1 MKTLLHKVAAALL
14 LLLGMLLFLG
24 NTPGQH
30 NIQLTWDLDSACVS
44 SACGYNI
51 YRSVGTADPCLG
63 TPTPFATSTT
73 NSFLDTPVTAGQT
86 YSYRV
91 TEVLL
96 VGGESACS
104 VGVQPT
110 VSNSSGKTPTNVQA
124 SGH

>member
-1 MKTLLHKVAAALL
+1 MKTLIAVCFLLVASLAFGA
-14 LLLGMLLFLG
+14 

-30 NIQLTWDLDSACVS
+30 NISLTWDLDPACVPT
-44 SACGYNI
+44 ACGYNI
-51 YRSVGTADPCLG
+51 YRVIGTGDPCANPGSGL
-63 TPTPFATSTT
+63 TPYASSTT
-73 NSFLDTPVTAGQT
+73 NAFLDTPVTAGQT

-104 VGVQPT
+104 TGVQPT
-110 VSNSSGKTPTNVQA
+110 VSNSTGKTPTGLQG

>member
-1 MKTLLHKVAAALL
+1 MKTLFLLAFLL
-14 LLLGMLLFLG
+14 LSSAAFA

-30 NIQLTWDLDSACVS
+30 SIQLTWDLDAACIP
-44 SACGYNI
+44 SACGYNV
-51 YRSVGTADPCLG
+51 YRSVGTADPCIG
-63 TPTPFATSTT
+63 IPTPYATSTT
-73 NSFLDTPVTAGQT
+73 NAFLDTPVTAGQT

-110 VSNSSGKTPTNVQA
+110 VSNSSGKTPANVQA